1 MSFRAW
7 GFYLSF
13 ACSFCGLILYYE
25 SGRDSSSKSWP
36 CLLQGIRKLAGCF
49 PLLILWEQQNT
60 LGILLR
66 GMLRLQR
73 TSQGIA
79 HECLSLFFSLLYHT
93 ERGQSYYP
101 PHRTGNLKVKAARVT
116 NSSGIW
122 WFWSCRSPMSTKEW
136 ASIRCIN
143 NPWFYTCRLG
153 SDSPI

>member
-1 MSFRAW
+1 M
-7 GFYLSF
+7 SF

-79 HECLSLFFSLLYHT
+79 RECLSLFFFLTISRRERSKLLSPT
-93 ERGQSYYP
+93 QNWKFKSESCQSYQLFRYLVV
-101 PHRTGNLKVKAARVT
+101 LKLPESHEHKR
-116 NSSGIW
+116 
-122 WFWSCRSPMSTKEW
+122 MSFHQVHK
-136 ASIRCIN
+136 
-143 NPWFYTCRLG
+143 
-153 SDSPI
+153 